1 MGYHTLKNGSPVS
14 EDKNVSWGSY
24 IKNKYNNTVYWSGK
38 SGATCKSWLSEQS
51 NKWGVKYM
59 KEIDA
64 QPLYILCMG
73 ANEVN
78 STIGSASDIGTNN
91 DTLYAYVSKVISEV
105 RTHSP
110 NCFII
115 STGISRG
122 EGISDSVNAVNN
134 VYKDME
140 NHFENYFYLD
150 CVEELNSEPFTSL
163 YNDYHYTPLGYS
175 ALAELFE
182 RKINEKINGNI
193 GNFLYAV

>member
-14 EDKNVSWGSY
+14 EDKNVSWSSY

-51 NKWGVKYM
+51 NNWGVKYM

-73 ANEVN
+73 ANEVD

-122 EGISDSVNAVNN
+122 QGISGNVNAVNN

-150 CVEELNSEPFTSL
+150 CVAELNSEPFTSL
-163 YNDYHYTPLGYS
+163 YNDFHYTPLGYS

-182 RKINEKINGNI
+182 RKINEKINKNI
-193 GNFLYAV
+193 GAFLYAV